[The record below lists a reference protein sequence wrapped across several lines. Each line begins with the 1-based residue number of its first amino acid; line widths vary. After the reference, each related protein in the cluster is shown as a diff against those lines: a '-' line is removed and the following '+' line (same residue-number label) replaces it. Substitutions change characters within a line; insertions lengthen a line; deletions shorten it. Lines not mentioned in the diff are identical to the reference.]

1 MPPQTKEKE
10 RKMRGKDIT
19 GIDPATHRLAKIEAA
34 KEGISLRE
42 WITKLILDA
51 AKKAKEIS
59 Q

>member
-1 MPPQTKEKE
+1 MIAN
-10 RKMRGKDIT
+10 KDIV
-19 GIDPATHRLAKIEAA
+19 GIDPATHRLAKIAAA
-34 KEGISLRE
+34 KAGISLRE